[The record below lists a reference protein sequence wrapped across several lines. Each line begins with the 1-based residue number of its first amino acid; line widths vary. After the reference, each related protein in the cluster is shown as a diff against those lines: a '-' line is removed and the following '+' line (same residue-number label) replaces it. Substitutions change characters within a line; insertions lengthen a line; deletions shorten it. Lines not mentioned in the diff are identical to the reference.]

1 MTQEKDL
8 FINQYLEDPEHFAD
22 IYNGTV
28 FQGKQIINP
37 ITFPLRTEICPFF
50 FRTKPGEKKQSDAIV
65 M

>member
-37 ITFPLRTEICPFF
+37 DHLSSADGDLCHSSSGQNR
-50 FRTKPGEKKQSDAIV
+50 EKKSSQTLS
-65 M
+65 